1 MIPSDMLPQCPECG
15 HILTHTSDGY
25 HCGYCGRYYTVA
37 AGVMVEVQ
45 PRSSEPDPDDN
56 WGLRRAIEK
65 LKRGY

>member
-1 MIPSDMLPQCPECG
+1 MMPSDVLPLCPECG

-37 AGVMVEVQ
+37 AGVIAEVQ
-45 PRSSEPDPDDN
+45 PRSNEPDPDDI

-65 LKRGY
+65 LERGY